1 MTVTLGTNPIAWSND
16 DLPELG
22 GETPLETCLFEAR
35 EAGFTGIELGNKFP
49 RQADKLRPI
58 LEAHRLALI
67 SGWYSAN
74 LIDRSVDQEIEA
86 MEPHL
91 ALLAA
96 LGCKVMVFCDTSG
109 AVHGDRGTSL
119 SQRPTLPE
127 DAWPEFGRKLTA
139 VGDHMAKRGV
149 RLAYHHHMGTLVQS
163 EAEVDLLMQHTGL
176 SVGLLLDS
184 GHMTVAGGDPAALAR
199 RYASRINHVHA
210 KDVRRDV
217 LQKVLDEDWS
227 FLDGVIGGLFT
238 VPGDGLIDF
247 PRIFDALPKSYSG
260 WMVVEAEQDPA
271 KAHPLTYARLGYR
284 NLWKFATGAGF
295 EVKT

>member
-22 GETPLETCLFEAR
+22 GETPLETCLSEAL

-49 RQADKLRPI
+49 RQADALRPI
-58 LEAHRLALI
+58 LQAHRLDLI

-74 LIDRSVDQEIEA
+74 LLDRSVEEEIAA

-96 LGCKVMVFCDTSG
+96 MGCKVMVFCDTSG
-109 AVHGDRGTSL
+109 AVHGNQGTPL
-119 SQRPTLPE
+119 SARPTLPE

-176 SVGLLLDS
+176 SVGLLLDA
-184 GHMTVAGGDPAALAR
+184 GHMTVAGGDPAALAS

-210 KDVRRDV
+210 KDVRADV
-217 LQKVLDEDWS
+217 LQRVRDEDWS
-227 FLDGVIGGLFT
+227 FLDGVVGGLFT
-238 VPGDGLIDF
+238 VPGDGMVDF
-247 PRIFDALPKSYSG
+247 ARVFDALPKSYAG

-271 KAHPLTYARLGYR
+271 KANPLAYARLGRR
-284 NLWKFATGAGF
+284 NLWKFATGSGF
-295 EVKT
+295 EVKV

>member
-22 GETPLETCLFEAR
+22 GETPLDTCLFEAR

-58 LEAHRLALI
+58 LEAHRLSLI

-96 LGCKVMVFCDTSG
+96 LGCKVMVFCDTFG
-109 AVHGDRGTSL
+109 AVHGDRGTPL
-119 SQRPTLPE
+119 SQRSVLPE

-184 GHMTVAGGDPAALAR
+184 GHMTVAGGDPAALAK

-217 LQKVLDEDWS
+217 LEKVRDEDWS

-238 VPGDGLIDF
+238 VPGDGMIDF
-247 PRIFDALPKSYSG
+247 PRIFDALPKSYAG

-295 EVKT
+295 EVKS

>member
-1 MTVTLGTNPIAWSND
+1 MTVSLGTNPIAWSND

-22 GETPLETCLFEAR
+22 GETPLEICLAEAR
-35 EAGFTGIELGNKFP
+35 QAGFTGIELGHKFP
-49 RQADKLRPI
+49 RRADALRPI
-58 LEAHRLALI
+58 LEAHGLRLI
-67 SGWYSAN
+67 SGWYSAS
-74 LIDRSVDQEIEA
+74 LLDRSVETEIAA

-96 LGCKVMVFCDTSG
+96 MGSKIMVFCDTSG
-109 AVHGDRGTSL
+109 AVHGSQGTPL
-119 SQRPTLPE
+119 SERPTLPE
-127 DAWPEFGRKLTA
+127 DAWPGFGRKLTA

-163 EAEVDLLMQHTGL
+163 EAEIDLLMRHTGL

-184 GHMTVAGGDPAALAR
+184 GHITVAGGDPAALAR

-217 LQKVLDEDWS
+217 LSRVRDEDWS
-227 FLDGVIGGLFT
+227 FLDGVVGGLFT
-238 VPGDGLIDF
+238 VPGDGMVDF
-247 PRIFDALPKSYSG
+247 ATILDALPRSYAG

-271 KAHPLTYARLGYR
+271 KAHPLTYARLGHR
-284 NLWKFATGAGF
+284 NLWGFATAAGF
-295 EVKT
+295 DVQG

>member
-22 GETPLETCLFEAR
+22 GETPLETCLAEAR

-49 RQADKLRPI
+49 RQADALRPI
-58 LEAHRLALI
+58 LEAHGLRLI

-74 LIDRSVDQEIEA
+74 LLDRTVEEEIEA

-109 AVHGDRGTSL
+109 AVHGDRGTPL

-139 VGDHMAKRGV
+139 IGDHLARRGV

-176 SVGLLLDS
+176 TVGLLLDS
-184 GHMTVAGGDPAALAR
+184 GHITVAGGDPAALAR
-199 RYASRINHVHA
+199 RYASRINHVHT

-217 LQKVLDEDWS
+217 LQRVRDEDWS

-238 VPGDGLIDF
+238 VPGDGMVDF
-247 PRIFDALPKSYSG
+247 AQMLDALPNSYAG

-271 KAHPLTYARLGYR
+271 KANPMTYARLGYR

-295 EVKT
+295 QIAS